1 MRALSRASLPL
12 LGLGIYFLPALP
24 AAAEV
29 SQSQVVLVRPDDVIE
44 EDFYAAANSVSIEGK
59 VDGDLMAIAFDSV
72 TISGEVSGDVMVVAP
87 RVTIGGSIGGSVRVV
102 ANRLEVK
109 AEADVGDD
117 LLAAAWTAAL
127 SGEVGRDV
135 VMAALEATVAG
146 TIDRNLLGRFGAL
159 TISASVEGDVD
170 VSAAELTVGADAHL
184 RGDLSYRSDADAS
197 IDPDAAIMGS
207 VRHRDPLPA
216 NVRIRALRLLAFVIT
231 ALVLVA
237 VGLAVVWARPRR
249 FRRAADALSASPFRA
264 WLSGLLFLMGP
275 IVVLVAGGL
284 GVGRLRASV
293 ALPLLIVLVPL
304 IIAAL
309 GVLVVAVTFSFIPVA
324 VALGRVILRRRS
336 VPAQYLLGTLAL
348 GLLLLIPILGT
359 AVAIASAPLGLGA
372 WWMAGHPPVDR
383 TPELFDGPPQAATA
397 PDH

>member
-1 MRALSRASLPL
+1 
-12 LGLGIYFLPALP
+12 
-24 AAAEV
+24 
-29 SQSQVVLVRPDDVIE
+29 
-44 EDFYAAANSVSIEGK
+44 
-59 VDGDLMAIAFDSV
+59 
-72 TISGEVSGDVMVVAP
+72 
-87 RVTIGGSIGGSVRVV
+87 
-102 ANRLEVK
+102 
-109 AEADVGDD
+109 
-117 LLAAAWTAAL
+117 
-127 SGEVGRDV
+127 
-135 VMAALEATVAG
+135 
-146 TIDRNLLGRFGAL
+146 
-159 TISASVEGDVD
+159 
-170 VSAAELTVGADAHL
+170 
-184 RGDLSYRSDADAS
+184 
-197 IDPDAAIMGS
+197 
-207 VRHRDPLPA
+207 
-216 NVRIRALRLLAFVIT
+216 
-231 ALVLVA
+231 
-237 VGLAVVWARPRR
+237 
-249 FRRAADALSASPFRA
+249 
-264 WLSGLLFLMGP
+264 MGP
-275 IVVLVAGGL
+275 MVVLVAGGL